1 MAITVNGVAIDE
13 AELNAA
19 IEQAQDAP
27 GARDALTQEF
37 ILRELLTQEARKHG
51 ITAEDSDEA
60 INTLLQQEIKVT
72 PPTEADAREYYT
84 NNPQSFVRGEEVE
97 AAHILFSV
105 EDATSASLVRAKA
118 ERVLAEV
125 KTAPFTFSAVARE
138 QSSCPSKAQG
148 GELGSFGR
156 GQMVPEFEAA
166 AFALGEGE
174 ISPELV
180 ETQFGFHIIK
190 AGKKKAGEAVAFDEV
205 KDRLAQFLVEMA
217 QRRAMNDYLQG
228 LVQGAKIEGYTLPA

>member
-19 IEQAQDAP
+19 IAQAQDAP

-51 ITAEDSDEA
+51 IAADDSDEA
-60 INTLLQQEIKVT
+60 INTLLQQEIKVA
-72 PPTEADAREYYT
+72 PPTEADARSFYE
-84 NNPQSFVRGEEVE
+84 NNPQSFVRGEQVE
-97 AAHILFSV
+97 AAHILFAI
-105 EDATSASLVRAKA
+105 EDAASAPLVRAKA
-118 ERVLAEV
+118 ERVLADV
-125 KTAPFTFSAVARE
+125 KAAPFTFSAVARE

-166 AFALGEGE
+166 AFALNEGE

-180 ETQFGFHIIK
+180 ETQFGYHIIK
-190 AGKKKAGEAVAFDEV
+190 AGKKQSGEPVGFEEV

-217 QRRAMNDYLQG
+217 QRQAMNEYLQG
-228 LVQGAKIEGYTLPA
+228 LVKTATIEGYALPA